1 MTTINEESFG
11 SHPWIYKVIKT
22 PNPNYDEL
30 VESYKD
36 KPEFLEDIPR
46 EVYYIGE
53 VTFKDIRPE
62 GKMTPEEIMENIT
75 NWTLR
80 PVQLDFFD
88 GEASAIEELETIL
101 EDLKKYPG
109 VLDTEKFLNEHDQ
122 HEGETN

>member
-1 MTTINEESFG
+1 MTEELSFG
-11 SHPWIYKVIKT
+11 NHPWIYKIIRT
-22 PNPNYDEL
+22 QNPNYDEL
-30 VESYKD
+30 VKNN
-36 KPEFLEDIPR
+36 PEHIEDIPT
-46 EVYYIGE
+46 EIYYIGE

-109 VLDTEKFLNEHDQ
+109 VLDTEKYLNGKNK
-122 HEGETN
+122 HEGEAE

>member
-1 MTTINEESFG
+1 MTEELSFG
-11 SHPWIYKVIKT
+11 SHPWIYKVIRT

-30 VESYKD
+30 VKNN
-36 KPEFLEDIPR
+36 PEHIEDIPT
-46 EVYYIGE
+46 EIYYIGE

-80 PVQLDFFD
+80 PVQLDLFD

-101 EDLKKYPG
+101 EDLKKYP
-109 VLDTEKFLNEHDQ
+109 
-122 HEGETN
+122 

>member
-1 MTTINEESFG
+1 MTEELSFG
-11 SHPWIYKVIKT
+11 NHPWIYKLIKT

-30 VESYKD
+30 VKNN
-36 KPEFLEDIPR
+36 PEHIEDIPT
-46 EVYYIGE
+46 EIFYIGE

-109 VLDTEKFLNEHDQ
+109 VLDTEKYLNGKNK
-122 HEGETN
+122 HEGEAE

>member
-1 MTTINEESFG
+1 MTTINEELSFG
-11 SHPWIYKVIKT
+11 SHPWIYKIIKT

-30 VESYKD
+30 VKNN
-36 KPEFLEDIPR
+36 PEHIEDIPT
-46 EVYYIGE
+46 EIYYIGE

-109 VLDTEKFLNEHDQ
+109 VLDTEKYLNEHNQ
-122 HEGETN
+122 HEGKAE

>member
-1 MTTINEESFG
+1 MTTINEELSFG
-11 SHPWIYKVIKT
+11 SHPWIYKIIKT

-30 VESYKD
+30 VKNN
-36 KPEFLEDIPR
+36 PEHIEDIPT
-46 EVYYIGE
+46 EIYYIGE

-109 VLDTEKFLNEHDQ
+109 VLDTEKYLNEHDKQ
-122 HEGETN
+122 EGEAN

>member
-1 MTTINEESFG
+1 MTEELSFEN
-11 SHPWIYKVIKT
+11 HPWIYKVIKT

-30 VESYKD
+30 VKNN
-36 KPEFLEDIPR
+36 PEHIEDIPTDI
-46 EVYYIGE
+46 YYIGE

-88 GEASAIEELETIL
+88 GETSAIEELETIL
-101 EDLKKYPG
+101 EDLKKYPW
-109 VLDTEKFLNEHDQ
+109 VLDTEKYLNGKNK
-122 HEGETN
+122 HEGEAE

>member
-1 MTTINEESFG
+1 MTEELSFG
-11 SHPWIYKVIKT
+11 NHPWIYKIIRT

-30 VESYKD
+30 VKNNPDYV
-36 KPEFLEDIPR
+36 EDIPT
-46 EVYYIGE
+46 EIYYIGE

-101 EDLKKYPG
+101 EDIKKYP
-109 VLDTEKFLNEHDQ
+109 
-122 HEGETN
+122 